1 MRYSLYVVFCNSLQ
15 RSIKKILRKTSCYQ
29 IAGVLMCGVSL
40 LSFNISKSGITDN
53 TNHFNVSAEL
63 IGEHADNITV
73 DLIDLKKDDISIK
86 IQVKNGSLEE
96 RYFVRHGDEWVEV
109 AGSRGESVGAVSM
122 RDSSNQIIEGDFV
135 KMWQDDESSITEEMS
150 IGNYRITRRLVVVG
164 EGLLHVTTRLNGK
177 KPKSLHSFFDQ
188 FGFSQNP
195 DWSYAPSIGGFIPDA
210 YYKAPV
216 VMCQSNSFAF
226 AIVPD
231 LSRLNND
238 NLERCNHFLA
248 LNLPEGQ
255 LLSVGYSPAKLVAH
269 SVYAENKFGIWNP
282 DTSMENSYFLLLTG
296 EAKKQQAYRQIVRL
310 HWEKSGR
317 CEQVYAADQQAG
329 NTETHEQ
336 KLTLWDCWRPVVWEQ
351 ETPKLWLDI
360 PLADGSLGGGVRTL
374 RWGPGPSV
382 YLSSWFNSMR
392 TAFGMALYARRTNN
406 FELMGMAARTVNL
419 ANKSPGINGAFK
431 CIAVPVK
438 EDQSVVWGAGD
449 GNGGSTGEG
458 FLGYDMSWTAYW
470 LLRWHEAG
478 LLNSNGILDRCRDL
492 ARFFIDHQKQD
503 GFIPTQFDKY
513 GADKEDLSRMVKAE
527 TGSVALFL
535 LQLYKQDP
543 QKQYLDATE
552 KALAFIERS
561 VIPSRQWYDYE
572 TFWSCSPRTIPYCEI
587 TGQWPANN
595 LALSQTAE
603 AFLLAWQITKNPHY
617 LETGEAVLD
626 YLLLYQQCW
635 THPLIG
641 GFESKAAL
649 LGGFTTQ
656 NSDAEWSDARQSQ
669 IGNVLI
675 NYYRAT
681 GKVEYLERGIAALR
695 AQFPISPYENV
706 AHTGYGSRPS
716 TPKLV
721 GRIAAV
727 EPWFS
732 YNRFPEKIKG
742 VSSFHWGTGS
752 GMAGIEIEE
761 DFLRDAVV
769 DVTASRGIG
778 VNGLNVTNCKIDK
791 RNIYLEINSPFQWK
805 RKPVIIF
812 HNINRSDRFRLIIN
826 DKFSGNYTV
835 KEMEAGISVDILPL
849 LSD

>member
-1 MRYSLYVVFCNSLQ
+1 MVMRYSLYVVFCNSLQ
-15 RSIKKILRKTSCYQ
+15 KSIKKIVRKTFSYQ
-29 IAGVLMCGVSL
+29 IAAIFMCCVSL
-40 LSFNISKSGITDN
+40 LSFKSTKPEITNN
-53 TNHFNVSAEL
+53 TRHFHTSSEV
-63 IGEHADNITV
+63 IGKHADDNIT
-73 DLIDLKKDDISIK
+73 DLVTLEKDNISIE
-86 IQVKNGSLEE
+86 IQVKNGSLTEK
-96 RYFVRHGDEWVEV
+96 YFVQQGDKWIEV
-109 AGSRGESVGAVSM
+109 AASRGESVGAVSM
-122 RDSSNQIIEGDFV
+122 RDSSNQIIEGNFV
-135 KMWQDDESSITEEMS
+135 KMWQDDESSITEELS
-150 IGNYRITRRLVVVG
+150 IGGYRILRKLKVADD
-164 EGLLHVTTRLNGK
+164 GLLYVTTRLENEN
-177 KPKSLHSFFDQ
+177 PKNLHSFFDR
-188 FGFSQNP
+188 FSFSQNS

-216 VMCQSNSFAF
+216 VMCQSNSSAF

-231 LSRLNND
+231 LNHLNKE
-238 NLERCNHFLA
+238 NLERCNHFMS

-255 LLSVGYSPAKLVAH
+255 LLSVGYAPTKLVAH
-269 SVYAENKFGIWNP
+269 SVYAENKFGNWNP
-282 DTSMENSYFLLLTG
+282 DTNLENSYFLLLTG
-296 EAKKQQAYRQIVRL
+296 EAEKQQAYRRIVRL
-310 HWEKSGR
+310 HWDQFGR
-317 CEQVYAADQQAG
+317 SEQVYAADQQAG
-329 NTETHEQ
+329 NTETYEQ
-336 KLTLWDCWRPVVWEQ
+336 KMTLWDSWRPVVWEQ

-360 PLADGSLGGGVRTL
+360 PLTDGSLGGGVKTL

-406 FELMGMAARTVNL
+406 SELMELAAQTVNL
-419 ANKSPGINGAFK
+419 ALKSPGIDGAFK

-478 LLNSNGILDRCRDL
+478 LPHRDGILARCRDL
-492 ARFFIDHQKQD
+492 AQFFIDRQKQD
-503 GFIPTQFDKY
+503 GLIPTQFDKY
-513 GADKEDLSRMVKAE
+513 GDVKEDLSRMVKAE
-527 TGSVALFL
+527 TGSAALFL
-535 LQLYKQDP
+535 LQLYKQDT
-543 QKQYLDATE
+543 QQQYLNAAE
-552 KALAFIERS
+552 RALLFLEES
-561 VIPSRQWYDYE
+561 VIPPRQWYDYE

-595 LALSQTAE
+595 LALSQTVE
-603 AFLLAWQITKNPHY
+603 AFLLAWEITKNSQY
-617 LETGEAVLD
+617 LDAGEAVLD

-669 IGNVLI
+669 IGNILMD
-675 NYYRAT
+675 YYRAT
-681 GKVEYLERGIAALR
+681 GKIEYLERGVAALR

-716 TPKLV
+716 TPKYV

-732 YNRFPEKIKG
+732 YNRFPEKIRG

-752 GMAGIEIEE
+752 GMSGIEMEE
-761 DFLRDAVV
+761 DFLRDVVV
-769 DVTASRGIG
+769 DVTASHGIG
-778 VNGLNVTNCKIDK
+778 VNGTNVTECKTDK
-791 RNIYLEINSPFQWK
+791 DNIYLKINSPFQWK

-812 HNINRSDRFRLIIN
+812 HNINGGDRFRLIIN
-826 DKFSGNYTV
+826 DKDSGIYTV
-835 KEMEAGISVDILPL
+835 KEMEAGVSVDIFQ
-849 LSD
+849 